1 MCVCVCVCVCVYEK
15 WKEGLALLCS
25 KVKAKI
31 FIATATDFLKFS
43 TYISER

>member
-1 MCVCVCVCVCVYEK
+1 MK
-15 WKEGLALLCS
+15 NGRKDFLIMLKS
-25 KVKAKI
+25 KGKI